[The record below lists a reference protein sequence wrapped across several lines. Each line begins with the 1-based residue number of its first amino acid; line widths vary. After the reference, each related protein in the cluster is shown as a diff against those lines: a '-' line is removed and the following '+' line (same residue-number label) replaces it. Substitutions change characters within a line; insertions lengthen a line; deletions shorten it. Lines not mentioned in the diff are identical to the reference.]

1 MPAATATDATCA
13 SATLTPLINTR
24 PGRVCFV
31 FVYVCVDL
39 SEHIEDHACPMHA
52 LRCVD
57 TETSGSSTLVVR
69 RNEPDKGKAQ
79 KKLKRLA
86 QPLSLV
92 WQRTHKPPAAVC
104 HGTGVQLPC
113 LYMCI

>member
-1 MPAATATDATCA
+1 MC
-13 SATLTPLINTR
+13 
-24 PGRVCFV
+24 V

-39 SEHIEDHACPMHA
+39 SEHIEDHVCPIHA

-92 WQRTHKPPAAVC
+92 WQRTYKPPAAVC
-104 HGTGVQLPC
+104 HGTGVQLLC